1 MALKNSYEYGSGI
14 LRDPC
19 LVSLLG
25 DAGAFGQSPC
35 LRSVMEALAS
45 RGIISSLSSHEPQHS
60 DSISHEAESLSA
72 KHGFE
77 RSAVLYARGAVSFA
91 LGSSDSAPEV
101 PVSGHAGQGDD
112 AGKKIAEQQ

>member
-1 MALKNSYEYGSGI
+1 M
-14 LRDPC
+14 
-19 LVSLLG
+19 SLLG

-35 LRSVMEALAS
+35 LRAVMEALAS

-112 AGKKIAEQQ
+112 AGKKIADQQ